1 MRNKTPPHLLALD
14 ETTTILWVSTSHLRY
29 RLGSH
34 GRSGFPG
41 ATLRTF
47 SDKNVGRRR
56 RSWYYPAVRTVLR
69 LVAAFAACAVSMPS
83 FAGAADVELLGGTD
97 TNFGASTYSYLGVG
111 LDQPVAG
118 SWSIRGRIV
127 GSYLT
132 FNFREAGDQVDAEA
146 PAVKFLVG
154 PKYQITESTS
164 VTVFAGGQIKE
175 TEFDR
180 PHDKHRNDN
189 GAVVAAE
196 LYSEFLPKT
205 TGLVLYEY
213 TAPEHFHWGRIALTR
228 ELFSLGTAGRTG
240 FGIGAEVAAMG
251 SRDFEAQ
258 RGGLLLQVRD
268 TPLHLQLQLTVGA
281 ENFRSTTDK
290 DDRLRPYLGVNIY
303 SRF

>member
-1 MRNKTPPHLLALD
+1 MHVAPRLLGTIRTVPPVPRLITAFVICLALS
-14 ETTTILWVSTSHLRY
+14 V
-29 RLGSH
+29 
-34 GRSGFPG
+34 P
-41 ATLRTF
+41 TL
-47 SDKNVGRRR
+47 
-56 RSWYYPAVRTVLR
+56 AV
-69 LVAAFAACAVSMPS
+69 
-83 FAGAADVELLGGTD
+83 AADVELLAGTD
-97 TNFGASTYSYLGVG
+97 TNFGASTYTYLGVG

-118 SWSIRGRIV
+118 AWAVRGRIV

-132 FNFREAGDQVDAEA
+132 FNFRESGDKVDAEA

-164 VTVFAGGQIKE
+164 VSVFAGAQLKE

-180 PHDKHRNDN
+180 SQDKRRNDT

-213 TAPEHFHWGRIALTR
+213 TDPEHFHWGRIAATR
-228 ELFSLGTAGRTG
+228 EVLTLGTAGRTG
-240 FGIGAEVAAMG
+240 FGVGGEIAAMG
-251 SRDFEAQ
+251 SRDFRAQ
-258 RGGLLLQVRD
+258 RGGLLFQVRD
-268 TPLHLQLQLTVGA
+268 TPSHLQLQLSVGA
-281 ENFRSTTDK
+281 ENFRATADK